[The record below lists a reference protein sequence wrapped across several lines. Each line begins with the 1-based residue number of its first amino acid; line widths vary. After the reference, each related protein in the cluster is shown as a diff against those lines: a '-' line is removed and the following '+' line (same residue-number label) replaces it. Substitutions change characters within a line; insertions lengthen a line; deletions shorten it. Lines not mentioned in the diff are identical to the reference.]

1 MQRLI
6 YQTSKE
12 QTCNSVSRLDLN
24 YRCVCGSQNIQFPFG
39 GLKTFI
45 SSGGRETGSLNL
57 ALQKSFYASFYML
70 AICLDAFSPMFF
82 VFFLPLRS
90 VNVSPI
96 FCQFASEKD
105 LKTTGL
111 DNLVC
116 IKTWPANDGRVPKN

>member
-82 VFFLPLRS
+82 VFFS
-90 VNVSPI
+90 ASPI
-96 FCQFASEKD
+96 CERFPY
-105 LKTTGL
+105 LL
-111 DNLVC
+111 PVC
-116 IKTWPANDGRVPKN
+116 E